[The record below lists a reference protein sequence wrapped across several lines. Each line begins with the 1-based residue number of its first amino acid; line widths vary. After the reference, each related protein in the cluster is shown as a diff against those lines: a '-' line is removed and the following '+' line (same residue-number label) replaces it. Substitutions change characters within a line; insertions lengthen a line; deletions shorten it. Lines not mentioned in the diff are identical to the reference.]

1 MDTVSR
7 RKHVLVPLLTAGL
20 IVAVGCAS
28 TASTTTGKGPRLYKK
43 GQNVYV
49 CRDGHTAPTL
59 DQLVDRLRQGGS
71 PENPPTG
78 QAVIIEQRDSVQ
90 VDGSSVYVARVEP
103 SDGGTGYWIPYT
115 ALCSRG

>member
-1 MDTVSR
+1 MGTGSPY
-7 RKHVLVPLLTAGL
+7 KHVLYPLLTAGL
-20 IVAVGCAS
+20 FVAVGCAS
-28 TASTTTGKGPRLYKK
+28 TASTTTGTGIQIYEK
-43 GQNVYV
+43 GQDVYV

-78 QAVIIEQRDSVQ
+78 QTVTIEQRDSVQ
-90 VDGSSVYVARVEP
+90 VEGSSVYVARVEP
-103 SDGGTGYWIPYT
+103 PDGGSGYWIPYK